1 MHVSRGALR
10 ATASWKSGSLGKYMG
25 QTRRMMADDTV
36 QENRSVHSRNI
47 SEVHNIPMRVLIRP
61 IPSVLEEGKVRSL
74 METIQEDADL
84 VPPIDVLW
92 IKGRNGGDYYYS
104 FGGCH
109 RYAAHQRLDKET
121 IPAKLIHSSV
131 SDLRT
136 YLGSSTPDLM

>member
-1 MHVSRGALR
+1 MLQGRLR
-10 ATASWKSGSLGKYMG
+10 TFLSWRRRYLVTYMG
-25 QTRRMMADDTV
+25 QVRRMIASH
-36 QENRSVHSRNI
+36 QNRSVHSSNI

-61 IPSVLEEGKVRSL
+61 IPSVLDETKVQSL
-74 METIQEDADL
+74 METIQENTDL

-121 IPAKLIHSSV
+121 IAAKLIKSTV

-136 YLGSSTPDLM
+136 YLGSSTPDLL